1 MVLCKFHEKHFSL
14 KRQVQYDEDNLLV
27 VDTGSV
33 DPSTPENVPEASF
46 GPAGATWRSLARIT
60 SVASA
65 SFKCTRVIPIAITV
79 NKQ

>member
-1 MVLCKFHEKHFSL
+1 MIKT
-14 KRQVQYDEDNLLV
+14 YLLV

-33 DPSTPENVPEASF
+33 DPSTPENAPEASF
-46 GPAGATWRSLARIT
+46 RRLAPSGVHWLALH